1 MTDSTDRMLLPKI
14 VARKPRRLD
23 LSVPRLKSFCR
34 NSENLIEF
42 SPEKDF
48 QTFLY
53 FERRR
58 AARSKSCCALLLL
71 EVSSSL
77 EKSQIESLVAALQDS
92 MRETDIAGWYKTG
105 SVIGVVFTEVDP
117 TNSAAI
123 SEILL
128 NKTVGALSLRF
139 PKEVM
144 SRIFAKV
151 AAFPENLLDEQ
162 QEELRSAAG

>member
-1 MTDSTDRMLLPKI
+1 M
-14 VARKPRRLD
+14 
-23 LSVPRLKSFCR
+23 KSFSR
-34 NSENLIEF
+34 SSEKMIDF

-58 AARSKSCCALLLL
+58 AARSKRCCALLLL
-71 EVSSSL
+71 EVGSSL
-77 EKSQIESLVAALQDS
+77 EKSQIESLVAALQSS
-92 MRETDIAGWYKTG
+92 MRETDIAGWYKAGT
-105 SVIGVVFTEVDP
+105 VIGVVFTEVDP
-117 TNSAAI
+117 ANSAAI

-144 SRIFAKV
+144 SNILAKV
-151 AAFPENLLDEQ
+151 TAFPENLQDERQ
-162 QEELRSAAG
+162 PELQSAVS